1 MKFTIEELT
10 RANNN
15 GTLESLLLGHGLL
28 PMNVLEEVLSQ
39 TTSCEEM
46 IVGKELEIGELAEEN
61 DELKTSIKS
70 LSDQLENAHDKIDDL
85 LKTVKYL
92 TGKVLDD
99 QQKHLDELVT
109 LGTELLS
116 K

>member
-46 IVGKELEIGELAEEN
+46 IVGKELEIGELLDEN
-61 DELKTSIKS
+61 DELKTSVKS
-70 LSDQLENAHDKIDDL
+70 LSNQLDSAHSKIDDL
-85 LKTVKYL
+85 LQVV
-92 TGKVLDD
+92 KVLEK
-99 QQKHLDELVT
+99 QLD
-109 LGTELLS
+109 